1 MADNSNMPTSRAA
14 DTSSPYNPSLQWDIF
29 CRVVDNYGD
38 IGICWRLSQQL
49 AAAGHHIRLW
59 VDDASALRWMAPGA
73 LEGNVTGVTV
83 LDWALS
89 TDTATLATLTP
100 ADVWIEAFGCEIA
113 PEFIATYVDSMSA
126 NGQNAPQKPPVW
138 INLEYLSAEPYAE
151 RCHGLPSPVMHGPA
165 KGWTKHFFYPG
176 FTDRTGGLLRE
187 PNLVQRQAS
196 FDRSQWLA
204 HHGIQWTGERLVSLF
219 CYEPPVLE
227 AFLDTLAQAATP
239 TQLLVT
245 HGRATQAVNYLEEK
259 WLQRPLVK
267 REQLSISY
275 LPKLTQEDYDHLL
288 WACDFN
294 CVRGEDSI
302 VRALWAGKPF
312 VWHIYPQDDD
322 AHHDKLNAFLD
333 VLEVSPSWR
342 QFHYAWNAIPY
353 ASNPLGTY
361 LQDWPLWAQQAEA
374 ARQRLGT
381 QDDLASQL
389 IGFVQKTR

>member
-1 MADNSNMPTSRAA
+1 VVDNSHMSTPSAA
-14 DTSSPYNPSLQWDIF
+14 HTPSPYNPPLRWDIF
-29 CRVVDNYGD
+29 CRVVDNFGD
-38 IGICWRLSQQL
+38 IGICWRLTQQL
-49 AAAGHHIRLW
+49 AAAGHSVRLW

-73 LEGNVTGVTV
+73 IGSGVAGVTV

-89 TDTATLATLTP
+89 ADVTSLATLTP

-113 PEFIATYVDSMSA
+113 PEFIAAYALTMGA
-126 NGQNAPQKPPVW
+126 NGQTAPQKQPVW

-176 FTDRTGGLLRE
+176 FTSQTGGLLRE
-187 PNLVQRQAS
+187 PDISRRQAG
-196 FDRSQWLA
+196 FDRRQWLTRHSIHWA
-204 HHGIQWTGERLVSLF
+204 GERLVSLF

-227 AFLDTLAQAATP
+227 GFLETLAQADTP

-245 HGRATQAVNYLEEK
+245 YGRATQAVQLLVEK
-259 WLQRPLVK
+259 WLQRSPIL

-275 LPKLTQEDYDHLL
+275 LPPLTQENYDHLL

-322 AHHDKLNAFLD
+322 AHHDKLDAFLD
-333 VLEVSPSWR
+333 VLDASPSWR
-342 QFHYAWNAIPY
+342 QFHYAWNAMPH
-353 ASNPLGTY
+353 AANPLSTL

-374 ARQRLGT
+374 ARQRLCS

-389 IGFVQKTR
+389 IGFVQKKR

>member
-1 MADNSNMPTSRAA
+1 MSTPSAA
-14 DTSSPYNPSLQWDIF
+14 HTPSPNTPPLRCDIF
-29 CRVVDNYGD
+29 CRVVDNFGD
-38 IGICWRLSQQL
+38 IGICWRLTQQL

-73 LEGNVTGVTV
+73 LEGCVAGVSV

-89 TDTATLATLTP
+89 ADAPTLTTLTP
-100 ADVWIEAFGCEIA
+100 ADVWIEAFGCDIA
-113 PEFIATYVDSMSA
+113 PEFIAAYALPMGA
-126 NGQNAPQKPPVW
+126 NGQNGPQKPPTW

-187 PNLVQRQAS
+187 PDLMQRQAS
-196 FDRSQWLA
+196 FDRSQWLGR
-204 HHGIQWTGERLVSLF
+204 HGIQWTGELLISLF
-219 CYEPPVLE
+219 CYEPPLLE
-227 AFLDTLAQAATP
+227 AFLDTLAQADTP

-245 HGRATQAVNYLEEK
+245 HGRATHAVRLLEEK
-259 WLQRPLVK
+259 WLQRSPIL

-275 LPKLTQEDYDHLL
+275 LPPLTQNDYDDLL
-288 WACDFN
+288 WASDFN

-312 VWHIYPQDDD
+312 VWHIYPQDDN

-333 VLEVSPSWR
+333 VLDACPSWR
-342 QFHYAWNAIPY
+342 QFHCAWNAMPH
-353 ASNPLGTY
+353 AANPLST
-361 LQDWPLWAQQAEA
+361 LLKDWPQWALQAEA
-374 ARQRLGT
+374 ARQRLCS

-389 IGFVQKTR
+389 IGFVQKKR

>member
-1 MADNSNMPTSRAA
+1 MPSAA
-14 DTSSPYNPSLQWDIF
+14 HTPSPYKQPMQWDIF
-29 CRVVDNYGD
+29 CRVVDNFGD
-38 IGICWRLSQQL
+38 IGICWRLSQQM
-49 AAAGHHIRLW
+49 AAAGHSVRLW

-73 LEGNVTGVTV
+73 LEGHVVGVSV

-89 TDTATLATLTP
+89 ADAPTLATLTP

-113 PEFIATYVDSMSA
+113 PEFVATYAASMGA
-126 NGQNAPQKPPVW
+126 NGQNSPHKPPVW

-165 KGWTKHFFYPG
+165 KAWTKHFFYPG

-187 PNLVQRQAS
+187 PDLDRRQS
-196 FDRSQWLA
+196 GFDRSTWLGR
-204 HHGIQWTGERLVSLF
+204 HGIQWTGERLVSLF
-219 CYEPPVLE
+219 CYEPPLLE
-227 AFLDTLAQAATP
+227 AFLDTLAHADTP

-245 HGRATQAVNYLEEK
+245 HGRATQAVRHLEEK
-259 WLQRPLVK
+259 WLQRSLVK
-267 REQLSISY
+267 RGQLSISY
-275 LPKLTQEDYDHLL
+275 LPPLTQNDYDHLL

-312 VWHIYPQDDD
+312 VWNIYPQDDN

-333 VLEVSPSWR
+333 MLDASPSWR
-342 QFHYAWNAIPY
+342 QFHSAWNAMPH
-353 ASNPLGTY
+353 AANPLIT
-361 LQDWPLWAQQAEA
+361 LLKDWPQWALQAEA
-374 ARQRLGT
+374 ARQRLCA

-389 IGFVQKTR
+389 IGFVQKNR